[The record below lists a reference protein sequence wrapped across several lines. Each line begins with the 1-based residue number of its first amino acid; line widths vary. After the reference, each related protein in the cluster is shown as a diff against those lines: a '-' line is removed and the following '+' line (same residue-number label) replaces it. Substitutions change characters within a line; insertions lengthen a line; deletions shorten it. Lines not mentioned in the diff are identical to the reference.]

1 MKTQTEAD
9 RKVGW
14 AVQKAHTQFPDPISE
29 DGCWVS
35 SVESSCCK
43 SIPGFI
49 RVATPFS
56 DQSPLTRPK
65 VVFLVGPEPA
75 QYRGRRTLGRA
86 LNPAAYSGDST
97 GDRETDSKCL

>member
-43 SIPGFI
+43 SVSDSPIQAQKVCVCIPSGPWAYT
-49 RVATPFS
+49 VPW
-56 DQSPLTRPK
+56 SPNTWART
-65 VVFLVGPEPA
+65 EP
-75 QYRGRRTLGRA
+75 RRLQI
-86 LNPAAYSGDST
+86 
-97 GDRETDSKCL
+97 